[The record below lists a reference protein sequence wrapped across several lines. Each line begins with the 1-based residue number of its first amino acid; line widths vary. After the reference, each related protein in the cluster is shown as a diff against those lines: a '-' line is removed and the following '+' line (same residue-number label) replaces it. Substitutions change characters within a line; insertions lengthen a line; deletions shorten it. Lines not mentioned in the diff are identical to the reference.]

1 MSSSSAD
8 ECRRRRG
15 RRTGAVAVAGVY
27 SGDQRQATPPFPSVC
42 RLVEKYTML
51 IERHRQNQ
59 QNGLR
64 APVRG
69 KPSPLSSSSP
79 TTPLQQPAVLSSP
92 AVGGEDAAAWNHL
105 LMDDGSGCGNKNND
119 VDGNGHDVDS
129 YGYDDYYD
137 DDDDG
142 CGRRFSCVSL
152 GSIQPGSDEDEKL
165 TTNSD
170 VGDGG
175 AENTQSQQ
183 QVVVSRLEVNKTKVK
198 RKRRKSWTG
207 PVGWQG
213 SGDGTSGPCRKGH
226 SLDQGYETTHHH
238 RDFGGRLIH
247 QPALYRSFSNNADG
261 DGGTVVFNGYDPPDG
276 VAPVNGGGRQ
286 FRTPSVVVSD
296 HSEDPV
302 SFSSMFTLDDLDEL
316 ECRPSADCG
325 FNDSS
330 SDCSAASTWSASSSV
345 ISVLDA
351 DYSLHTP
358 ERKISGCSTC
368 STFSGGEDD
377 DAAAAF
383 GQTKPKAK
391 HSGWRKLR
399 NIVQWTPFFQTYKKQ
414 RYPWVQLAGHQGN
427 FKAGP
432 EPGTIL
438 KKLCPKEQLCFQ
450 VLMKDVLRPYVPEY
464 KGHLT
469 TEDGDLYL
477 QLEDLLGDFTSPC
490 VMDCKIGVR
499 TYLEEELAKAKEKP
513 KLRKDM
519 YEKMIQID
527 PNAPSEEEHR
537 LKGVTKPR
545 YMVWRETISSTA
557 TLGFR
562 IEGIKKSDGKS
573 SKDFKTTKNRD
584 QVIEAFRDFVAG
596 FPHVIPKYI
605 TRLRAIRDMLVESK
619 FFTTHEVIGSS
630 LLFVHDSKNANIWLI
645 DFAKTL
651 ILPPDIR
658 INHTSEWVVG
668 NHEDGYLI
676 GINNL
681 LDIFTEM
688 NSATAFPVTLIE
700 VTAPSEVA

>member
-1 MSSSSAD
+1 MSSSSG
-8 ECRRRRG
+8 EPQKSRRVSSNLCRSASASLGHLDRRRG
-15 RRTGAVAVAGVY
+15 
-27 SGDQRQATPPFPSVC
+27 
-42 RLVEKYTML
+42 
-51 IERHRQNQ
+51 
-59 QNGLR
+59 
-64 APVRG
+64 
-69 KPSPLSSSSP
+69 
-79 TTPLQQPAVLSSP
+79 
-92 AVGGEDAAAWNHL
+92 
-105 LMDDGSGCGNKNND
+105 DGSGTMTAGSC
-119 VDGNGHDVDS
+119 
-129 YGYDDYYD
+129 
-137 DDDDG
+137 DDG
-142 CGRRFSCVSL
+142 CGNASTVGGRDDDDYGHRGHDYGHEGHVCGHGGHGYSHGVCDD
-152 GSIQPGSDEDEKL
+152 GS
-165 TTNSD
+165 
-170 VGDGG
+170 
-175 AENTQSQQ
+175 
-183 QVVVSRLEVNKTKVK
+183 
-198 RKRRKSWTG
+198 
-207 PVGWQG
+207 
-213 SGDGTSGPCRKGH
+213 TSGGGGGGGH
-226 SLDQGYETTHHH
+226 VLRRHQSEFGSLNCLHNRPRTLMESL
-238 RDFGGRLIH
+238 LI
-247 QPALYRSFSNNADG
+247 AKMERASL
-261 DGGTVVFNGYDPPDG
+261 
-276 VAPVNGGGRQ
+276 NGGGGHQ
-286 FRTPSVVVSD
+286 YGSHPSLVRTDSIGSTSSLD
-296 HSEDPV
+296 SM
-302 SFSSMFTLDDLDEL
+302 SSM
-316 ECRPSADCG
+316 
-325 FNDSS
+325 S
-330 SDCSAASTWSASSSV
+330 SDLCRCDDCLLG
-345 ISVLDA
+345 ISDLL
-351 DYSLHTP
+351 YFNT
-358 ERKISGCSTC
+358 SGYE
-368 STFSGGEDD
+368 GRRR
-377 DAAAAF
+377 
-383 GQTKPKAK
+383 K

-450 VLMKDVLRPYVPEY
+450 VLMKDILRPYVPEY

-469 TEDGDLYL
+469 TDDGDLYL

-605 TRLRAIRDMLVESK
+605 NRLRAIRDILLDSK

-651 ILPPDIR
+651 ILPSDIR

-688 NSATAFPVTLIE
+688 NAATAFPVTLIE

>member
-1 MSSSSAD
+1 MRLTRHRHRCRRPTADRRITRPCPSPRRRPARSLATTVPCGTSCWMTNRWTTLNTISDSDNNNSGSGSSSSSNNNNNNNNNNSWNNKKQQQQQQQQQLQRHQNVDND
-8 ECRRRRG
+8 ERR
-15 RRTGAVAVAGVY
+15 
-27 SGDQRQATPPFPSVC
+27 QRLKMSC
-42 RLVEKYTML
+42 E
-51 IERHRQNQ
+51 
-59 QNGLR
+59 
-64 APVRG
+64 
-69 KPSPLSSSSP
+69 SLS
-79 TTPLQQPAVLSSP
+79 
-92 AVGGEDAAAWNHL
+92 
-105 LMDDGSGCGNKNND
+105 C
-119 VDGNGHDVDS
+119 
-129 YGYDDYYD
+129 
-137 DDDDG
+137 
-142 CGRRFSCVSL
+142 
-152 GSIQPGSDEDEKL
+152 IIPGSDDEDKMTFLEETSKVRAISKNL
-165 TTNSD
+165 
-170 VGDGG
+170 
-175 AENTQSQQ
+175 
-183 QVVVSRLEVNKTKVK
+183 VVSRLEVSKTKTK

-207 PVGWQG
+207 PVGQ
-213 SGDGTSGPCRKGH
+213 SGTGGAGGIGPCRKGH
-226 SLDQGYETTHHH
+226 SLDQGYEMH
-238 RDFGGRLIH
+238 RQEFKH
-247 QPALYRSFSNNADG
+247 PALFRSFSSNAGESDIPG
-261 DGGTVVFNGYDPPDG
+261 
-276 VAPVNGGGRQ
+276 ARQ

-302 SFSSMFTLDDLDEL
+302 SFSSMFTLDDLDEY
-316 ECRPSADCG
+316 EPRSDCG

-330 SDCSAASTWSASSSV
+330 SDCSAASTWSAAGSV

-368 STFSGGEDD
+368 STLSGDE
-377 DAAAAF
+377 DAAYRLSKL
-383 GQTKPKAK
+383 KPK

-450 VLMKDVLRPYVPEY
+450 VLMKDVLRPFVPEY

-573 SKDFKTTKNRD
+573 SKDFKTTKSRD
-584 QVIEAFRDFVAG
+584 QVIEAFRDFVNG

-605 TRLRAIRDMLVESK
+605 SRLTAIRDTLEESK

-630 LLFVHDSKNANIWLI
+630 LLFVHDNKNANVWLI

-651 ILPPDIR
+651 ILPADMKIS
-658 INHTSEWVVG
+658 HMSEWVVG

-681 LDIFTEM
+681 LDIFEEM
-688 NSATAFPVTLIE
+688 NRTWQAGGFPVTLIE
-700 VTAPSEVA
+700 VTAPSEVT

>member
-1 MSSSSAD
+1 MTSAPTMSSSEPQKSRRVSSNLCRSASASLGHLD
-8 ECRRRRG
+8 RRRG
-15 RRTGAVAVAGVY
+15 DGTARDMMSDRGPVSGQLHHQSSADFGSLTCLHRPRTLMEALLIAKMERASVNGNHHMPHQYG
-27 SGDQRQATPPFPSVC
+27 SHPSLVRTDSVGSTSSLDSMSSMSSDVC
-42 RLVEKYTML
+42 RC
-51 IERHRQNQ
+51 
-59 QNGLR
+59 
-64 APVRG
+64 
-69 KPSPLSSSSP
+69 
-79 TTPLQQPAVLSSP
+79 
-92 AVGGEDAAAWNHL
+92 DDCL
-105 LMDDGSGCGNKNND
+105 LGIADLYISTFA
-119 VDGNGHDVDS
+119 HE
-129 YGYDDYYD
+129 
-137 DDDDG
+137 
-142 CGRRFSCVSL
+142 GRR
-152 GSIQPGSDEDEKL
+152 
-165 TTNSD
+165 
-170 VGDGG
+170 
-175 AENTQSQQ
+175 
-183 QVVVSRLEVNKTKVK
+183 R
-198 RKRRKSWTG
+198 
-207 PVGWQG
+207 
-213 SGDGTSGPCRKGH
+213 
-226 SLDQGYETTHHH
+226 
-238 RDFGGRLIH
+238 
-247 QPALYRSFSNNADG
+247 
-261 DGGTVVFNGYDPPDG
+261 
-276 VAPVNGGGRQ
+276 
-286 FRTPSVVVSD
+286 
-296 HSEDPV
+296 
-302 SFSSMFTLDDLDEL
+302 
-316 ECRPSADCG
+316 
-325 FNDSS
+325 
-330 SDCSAASTWSASSSV
+330 
-345 ISVLDA
+345 
-351 DYSLHTP
+351 
-358 ERKISGCSTC
+358 
-368 STFSGGEDD
+368 
-377 DAAAAF
+377 
-383 GQTKPKAK
+383 K

-450 VLMKDVLRPYVPEY
+450 VLMKDVLRPFVPEY

-573 SKDFKTTKNRD
+573 SKDFKTTKSRD
-584 QVIEAFRDFVAG
+584 QVIEAFRDFVNG

-605 TRLRAIRDMLVESK
+605 SRLTAIRDTLEESK

-630 LLFVHDSKNANIWLI
+630 LLFVHDNKNANVWLI

-651 ILPPDIR
+651 ILPADMKIS
-658 INHTSEWVVG
+658 HMSEWVVG

-681 LDIFTEM
+681 LDIFEEM
-688 NSATAFPVTLIE
+688 NRTWQAGGFPVTLIE
-700 VTAPSEVA
+700 VTAPSEVT